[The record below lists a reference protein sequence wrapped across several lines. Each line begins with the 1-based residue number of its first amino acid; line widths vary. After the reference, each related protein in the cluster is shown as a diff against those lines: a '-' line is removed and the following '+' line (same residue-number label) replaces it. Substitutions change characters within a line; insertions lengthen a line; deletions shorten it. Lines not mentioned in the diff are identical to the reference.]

1 MNAYILDPTRK
12 DSSLVTSGVCL
23 FAPAYVMRLNPDS
36 TQPHPYNLPGSEV
49 DAYADEIAEVLSTQP
64 DGARILN
71 VVGLLSSCADIAW
84 KEPVH
89 GTEASIARGLIDGT
103 WRCPYVVNRLDEV
116 AQALER
122 RGVEFDYLYSDFEV
136 GPSSTDSAYAEIMR
150 IWQMYTG
157 DTEAAN
163 FDLFVRYAALQTTRA
178 AANVVGLA
186 NVKII
191 QPDASLHFDTPF
203 AGCFTT
209 LHSLD
214 DVPTF
219 RAKLQAAKDAG
230 CIGILIDTAESVT
243 PEHLESH
250 RAGIVELCGSGV

>member
-1 MNAYILDPTRK
+1 MNAYILDPARK
-12 DSSLVTSGVCL
+12 DSSLVTSGAAL
-23 FAPAYVMRLNPDS
+23 FAPAYVMRLNPDA

-71 VVGLLSSCADIAW
+71 VVGLLSSCADIGW
-84 KEPVH
+84 DEPVH
-89 GTEASIARGLIDGT
+89 GDEKSITKGLISGT

-116 AQALER
+116 AQSLQR
-122 RGVEFDYLYSDFEV
+122 RGVEFDDLLSDFEV
-136 GPSSTDSAYAEIMR
+136 AAASNDQRYADVYHIWRMSTA
-150 IWQMYTG
+150 G
-157 DTEAAN
+157 DTSPAA
-163 FDLFVRYAALQTTRA
+163 FDKRVRQVGENTTRA
-178 AANVVGLA
+178 IMGAIGWNKPRL
-186 NVKII
+186 I
-191 QPDASLHFDTPF
+191 QVNQSLHFDTPF

-209 LHSLD
+209 LHSID

-230 CIGILIDTAESVT
+230 CIGVLIDTAASVT

-250 RAGIVELCGSGV
+250 RAALQALTSV